1 MRDMASR
8 TFCALQDAKTPMVIG
23 LVKAGINI
31 LLNRLIVDRLEQGR
45 LTLATMMGSGCVM
58 VSVT

>member
-1 MRDMASR
+1 MVMHLTLTD
-8 TFCALQDAKTPMVIG
+8 LMVIG

-45 LTLATMMGSGCVM
+45 LTLATTMDSGCVM
-58 VSVT
+58 VSVY